1 MITEQEKRVELK
13 LVLATRNK
21 DKIKEIEHALTG
33 LDVELLT
40 LDQFP
45 QAPEVEEDGT
55 TLAENALKKARTI
68 FDVTHILTM
77 ADDTGLEVDF
87 LNGEPGIYSSRFAGE
102 GASYDDNCNK
112 LLELMKA
119 VPKEQRTARFRCVVA
134 FVGPGIERLV
144 EGTCEGFITSEKRG
158 SHGFGYDP
166 IFYVPQYAQTFA
178 EMPLELKN
186 KISHRGVALQ
196 QAKRVLQQMLKEGSL
211 QT

>member
-1 MITEQEKRVELK
+1 MK

-21 DKIKEIEHALTG
+21 NKIKEIEHALAG
-33 LDVELLT
+33 LDLELLT

-55 TLAENALKKARTI
+55 TLEENALKKARAI
-68 FDVTHILTM
+68 FNATHILTM

-87 LNGEPGIYSSRFAGE
+87 LNGQPGIYSSRFAGE

-112 LLELMKA
+112 LLALMKA
-119 VPKEQRTARFRCVVA
+119 VPKEQRRARFRCIVA
-134 FVGPGIERLV
+134 FVGPGIERLL
-144 EGTCEGFITSEKRG
+144 EGSCEGFITSEKRG

-166 IFYVPQYAQTFA
+166 IFYVPQYDQTFA

-196 QAKRVLQQMLKEGSL
+196 QAKKVLHQLMNEGSI
-211 QT
+211 

>member
-1 MITEQEKRVELK
+1 MK
-13 LVLATRNK
+13 LVLATRNQ
-21 DKIKEIEHALTG
+21 DKIKEIKHALAG
-33 LDVELLT
+33 LDIEILT

-55 TLAENALKKARTI
+55 TLAENALKKARAI
-68 FDVTHILTM
+68 FNATKILTM

-87 LNGEPGIYSSRFAGE
+87 LNGQPGVYSSRFAGE

-112 LLELMKA
+112 LLALMKA

-144 EGTCEGFITSEKRG
+144 EGSCEGFITNEKRG

-166 IFYVPQYAQTFA
+166 IFYVPEYDQTFA

-196 QAKRVLQQMLKEGSL
+196 QAKRVLQQLMNEGSM
-211 QT
+211 